1 MAEREI
7 VSVEWHERDEVIH
20 VTYVDVD
27 PDQMVAAPSVAA
39 HFAREAGLRPETAP
53 DGMSRWVRDPV
64 LDEEK
69 PHTDLSRQ

>member
-20 VTYVDVD
+20 VTYVDDD
-27 PDQMVAAPSVAA
+27 PDQMVAAQAVAA
-39 HFAREAGLRPETAP
+39 DFAREAGLRPETVP

-64 LDEEK
+64 LDEERRY
-69 PHTDLSRQ
+69 TDVSRW